1 LRHLFARRGR
11 PLRGFPVKVRRL
23 SFVRLTGGRHGRSL
37 NLGKN
42 VSQGIS
48 AISSQLHICAGTPDH
63 PITITPADGRVRVT
77 FAGHVVAD
85 SSEALMLMEASYPP
99 VFYLPRE
106 HVDFAVLERTSHKT
120 RCPYKGEASY
130 YSIHAAGRTAQSA
143 VWSYEQP
150 LDSATAIAGY
160 LAFYPDRVDSIEKLS
175 ICGEP

>member
-1 LRHLFARRGR
+1 
-11 PLRGFPVKVRRL
+11 
-23 SFVRLTGGRHGRSL
+23 
-37 NLGKN
+37 
-42 VSQGIS
+42 
-48 AISSQLHICAGTPDH
+48 
-63 PITITPADGRVRVT
+63 VT

-85 SSEALMLMEASYPP
+85 SGEALTLMEASYPP

-130 YSIHAAGRTAQSA
+130 YSIHAAGRTAQDA

-150 LDSATAIAGY
+150 FDSVAVIAGY

-175 ICGEP
+175 TGGEP